1 MFDGD
6 RFNVRELN
14 ELTLSKLYQLEI
26 VNRFETLENLCG
38 DLDIKRVWENLEE
51 NIKTSAEIRV
61 SLHEL

>member
-1 MFDGD
+1 M
-6 RFNVRELN
+6 RELN